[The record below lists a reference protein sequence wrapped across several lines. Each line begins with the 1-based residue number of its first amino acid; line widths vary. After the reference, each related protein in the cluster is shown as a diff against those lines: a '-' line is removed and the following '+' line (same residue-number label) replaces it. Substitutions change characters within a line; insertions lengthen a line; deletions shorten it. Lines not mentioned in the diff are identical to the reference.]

1 MANSKDNIQPN
12 APILPA
18 YWVPYTNTLDKPAEA
33 PPNKPDTDNVQETM
47 RQAFLRHDVKELYVD
62 AVAAAGPTF
71 EGSGLG
77 KPVVQKPPDSSILVN
92 RQGIARQ
99 EPIPLDMIK
108 RFEQWKAHSE
118 RSDVKIVGW
127 YESWNYAK
135 PGTDLTRAIGVNDET
150 VLNPVTKRGDRGKP
164 ESFLTNNDG
173 VIHFDPFNE
182 QVFEK
187 QKSALIALAKKPEVN
202 AIALDD
208 HLGLLSTTKKVYTD
222 PQQIQN
228 IRSQIDSGKLSNVSA
243 KLNMRE
249 GKLSLEVTI
258 DLRAEVLKRHP
269 EISSDQ
275 GISDRITEHLRTI
288 HNEMKDQGIN
298 KPLIISTNPLDFA
311 KKDTHQDI
319 RRWVQEG
326 LVDKLN
332 VQIYRKDF
340 GSFKSEVDKLKSQLE
355 GLQTKL
361 PEVSIS
367 LAKSAGGGV
376 PDEVLRQEAEY
387 VKNTKIGG
395 KAVELIGFDYEAF
408 PKQTASSQQAQSDTS
423 DIARIAYQYL
433 ERPNKILG
441 FFPNPFS
448 GPRGNKEEFKL
459 NNQTY
464 TIERNQNVLTVRAK
478 SDMVNHESKPR
489 LVVKAEI
496 QNVNGQLNITP
507 IVNKATE
514 QDRTNFR
521 QLQEKEQLKT
531 PSSTLKANASPSPG
545 QTVQPGH
552 VSSAQA
558 QTVLD
563 AAKTVVEKYGS
574 GRDERVANLGRYE
587 ISRYQPDGL
596 TDRIIITD
604 RQGRGEIFRYDKG
617 GSSKVALT
625 PEDVNNFQKMQ
636 KFVEHKQNVTA
647 VASTAQKMAWNY
659 GQMIDP
665 QGPRISNHSY
675 EDRHYRIV
683 DNEQGLR
690 IHAADGREVL
700 NYPRTDRVLV
710 SERLATDSLAPHD
723 IEHFQGMNQRM
734 EQQTQQERSAQ
745 RTNRD
750 LVQAQSGNSQLAL

>member
-1 MANSKDNIQPN
+1 MANSKDNIEPN
-12 APILPA
+12 APTLPA
-18 YWVPYTNTLDKPAEA
+18 YWFPYTNTLDKPAEA
-33 PPNKPDTDNVQETM
+33 PPNKPNVDNVRETM
-47 RQAFLRHDVKELYVD
+47 RQVFLRPNVNEVYVD

-71 EGSGLG
+71 EESGLG
-77 KPVVQKPPDSSILVN
+77 VPVVQKPLDSSILVN
-92 RQGIARQ
+92 RQGNKEQ
-99 EPIPLDMIK
+99 IPLDILK
-108 RFEQWKAHSE
+108 RFEQWKAYSE
-118 RSDVKIVGW
+118 RSDVKIFGW
-127 YESWNYAK
+127 YESWNYTK
-135 PGTDLTRAIGVNDET
+135 PNTELARTIGTNDKT
-150 VLNPVTKRGDRGKP
+150 VLNPKTGEPK
-164 ESFLTNNDG
+164 SFLANSDG
-173 VIHFDPFNE
+173 VIHFDPFND

-187 QKSALIALAKKPEVN
+187 QKAALIALARKPEVN

-228 IRSQIDSGKLSNVSA
+228 IRSQIDSGELSNVSA

-249 GKLSLEVTI
+249 GKLSLEVII
-258 DLRAEVLKRHP
+258 DLKAEVLKRHP

-275 GISDRITEHLRTI
+275 GISDRITEQLSLI
-288 HNEMKDQGIN
+288 HKEMKGIN

-326 LVDKLN
+326 LIDKLN

-340 GSFKSEVDKLKSQLE
+340 GSFKSEVDKLKNQLE

-361 PEVSIS
+361 PQISIS

-395 KAVELIGFDYEAF
+395 NAVELIGFDYEAF

-423 DIARIAYQYL
+423 DIARIAHQYL

-464 TIERNQNVLTVRAK
+464 TIERNQNVLIVRAK

-531 PSSTLKANASPSPG
+531 PASTLRANASPSPG
-545 QTVQPGH
+545 QTVQTGR

-574 GRDERVANLGRYE
+574 GRNERVANLGRYE

-596 TDRIIITD
+596 TDRITITD
-604 RQGRGEIFRYDKG
+604 HQGRGEIFRYDKR
-617 GSSKVALT
+617 
-625 PEDVNNFQKMQ
+625 M
-636 KFVEHKQNVTA
+636 
-647 VASTAQKMAWNY
+647 STIFKKCK
-659 GQMIDP
+659 
-665 QGPRISNHSY
+665 
-675 EDRHYRIV
+675 
-683 DNEQGLR
+683 
-690 IHAADGREVL
+690 
-700 NYPRTDRVLV
+700 
-710 SERLATDSLAPHD
+710 SLWST
-723 IEHFQGMNQRM
+723 RK
-734 EQQTQQERSAQ
+734 
-745 RTNRD
+745 
-750 LVQAQSGNSQLAL
+750 L